1 VTRRVVATEIFTFKA
16 VTDRPDWARRMR
28 SNDEIRDVES
38 WTGRPELRVRFFLL
52 KYVNRADA
60 LRA

>member
-1 VTRRVVATEIFTFKA
+1 MTRRVVATEIFTFKA
-16 VTDRPDWARRMR
+16 VTDRPYWARRMR
-28 SNDEIRDVES
+28 SNDEIRGVAS
-38 WTGRPELRVRFFLL
+38 LTICPELRGNFLLL

>member
-1 VTRRVVATEIFTFKA
+1 VVATEIFKFKT
-16 VTDRPDWARRMR
+16 VTDRPDWARPMR
-28 SNDEIRDVES
+28 SNDEIRGVES
-38 WTGRPELRVRFFLL
+38 WTGCPELRVRFFLL